1 METEENLRSAIGRS
15 DDCVSGAAPAF
26 DHPITRSPDHP
37 MRPLSI
43 LQILEKGLFS
53 TGSVVQMFQ
62 LARGLAGRGHRVAIV
77 SRPEGQLPEQA
88 RREGLDFLG
97 LPLKHEFDLGSA
109 RLLARAFDERAVD
122 VVHVHKGIAHSVALF
137 ATAFSRRRPVIVVN
151 RGVSFPLD
159 VFNRIKFH
167 VRMDAVVTV
176 CEDIK
181 KVIVASGK
189 LPPEKV
195 NVIYAGVDLSRFDP
209 ARADRD
215 RVRRGWDVASD
226 EKLLVQVGAR
236 EWKGWRDLVAAAALL
251 ASDFPK
257 LKTAIVACEDDA
269 KKEEVSGFARQ
280 LQIADRVLPIGFRTD
295 MPDVLAA
302 ADIVADLSY
311 EGLGITGTLREAMA
325 LGVPVIASA
334 AGGNPELV
342 ADGESGLLVPPRDP
356 AAMAAA
362 ARRLLTDAALAA
374 RLARAGRERVE
385 KGFSSQVRLDRI
397 EALYAR
403 LIFERSTGGASES
416 ARSPG
421 K

>member
-1 METEENLRSAIGRS
+1 MQIEPILDFGLPILDYQGEAR
-15 DDCVSGAAPAF
+15 GAQSKIQNPKSK
-26 DHPITRSPDHP
+26 I
-37 MRPLSI
+37 LSI
-43 LQILEKGLFS
+43 LQVLEKGLFS

-77 SRPEGQLPEQA
+77 SRPEGDVPA
-88 RREGLDFLG
+88 RAREEGLDFIA
-97 LPLKHEFDLGSA
+97 LPLKHEFDLSSA
-109 RLLARAFDERAVD
+109 RRLAKIFDDRAVD

-137 ATAFSRRRPVIVVN
+137 ATYFARRRPVIVVN

-159 VFNRIKFH
+159 MFNRIKFH

-181 KVIVASGK
+181 KVIVASGN

-209 ARADRD
+209 VRADRGL
-215 RVRRGWDVASD
+215 VRREWNVASD

-236 EWKGWRDLVAAAALL
+236 EWKGWRDLITAAALL
-251 ASDFPK
+251 APEFPK
-257 LKTAIVACEDDA
+257 LKTAIVACEHEA
-269 KKEEVSGFARQ
+269 KKAEVSAFARQ
-280 LQIADRVLPIGFRTD
+280 NAIEDRVLPIGFRSD

-342 ADGESGLLVPPRDP
+342 LDGNSGLLVPPRDS

-362 ARRLLTDAALAA
+362 VRRLLTDASLAA
-374 RLARAGRERVE
+374 RLARGGRERVE
-385 KGFSSQVRLDRI
+385 KGFSSEVRLDRI
-397 EALYAR
+397 ETLYSR
-403 LIFERSTGGASES
+403 LIAERSTAGAS
-416 ARSPG
+416 AGATTPG
-421 K
+421 R

>member
-1 METEENLRSAIGRS
+1 
-15 DDCVSGAAPAF
+15 
-26 DHPITRSPDHP
+26 
-37 MRPLSI
+37 MRRLSI

-77 SRPEGQLPEQA
+77 SRPEGQVPDEA
-88 RREGLDFLG
+88 RREGLDFLA
-97 LPLKHEFDLGSA
+97 LPLRHEFDLGSA
-109 RLLARAFDERAVD
+109 RRLARAFDERAVD

-159 VFNRIKFH
+159 MFNRVKFH

-189 LPPEKV
+189 LAPEKV

-209 ARADRD
+209 AKADKD
-215 RVRRGWDVASD
+215 RIRREWGVAPD

-236 EWKGWRDLVAAAALL
+236 EWKGWKDLITAAALL
-251 ASDFPK
+251 AAEFPK

-269 KKEEVSGFARQ
+269 KKVEVAAFAREKG
-280 LQIADRVLPIGFRTD
+280 IADRVLPIGFRTD

-302 ADIVADLSY
+302 ADVVADLSY

-342 ADGESGLLVPPRDP
+342 VDGESGILVPPREP

-362 ARRLLTDAALAA
+362 VGRLLTDPALAA
-374 RLARAGRERVE
+374 RLARGGLERVE
-385 KGFSSQVRLDRI
+385 SGFSSQVRLDRI
-397 EALYAR
+397 EALYER
-403 LIFERSTGGASES
+403 LIAERATAGAS
-416 ARSPG
+416 AGVTPAG
-421 K
+421 T